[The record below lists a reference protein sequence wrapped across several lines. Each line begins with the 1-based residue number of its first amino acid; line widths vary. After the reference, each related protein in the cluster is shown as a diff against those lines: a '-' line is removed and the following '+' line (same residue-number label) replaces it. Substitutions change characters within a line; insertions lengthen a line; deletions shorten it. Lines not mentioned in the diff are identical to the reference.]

1 MSQTQ
6 ETPESL
12 NDDETAPAVPVMT
25 TVERAEML
33 LRQDAAIR
41 DRIGAGATLDEAV
54 DPSNKEF
61 GPLAHPEQVQMRV
74 AKRAMM
80 LEAGMQPYPVHLDVP
95 DTIEAVRAKYD
106 GKLEA
111 GQEPEDVVGI
121 AELAHKILH
130 VWRETASNR
139 KRGLTINLATAYFVP
154 KPFTPFQWEAQI
166 TPEEYLRRVHLL
178 QANLHAKCVD
188 YRYHESDL
196 SRLEAVMARGD
207 RRVGQALLE
216 AHRLG
221 CRLDGW
227 DEYFDYEKWLEAFR
241 RAGLDLDFY
250 TTRGFAADELLP
262 WQTIDVGVTTKYLL
276 HEREKALRSEAT
288 PDCRTHCNGCGAR
301 MLSERRLCDESP
313 AV

>member
-1 MSQTQ
+1 MLGLPT
-6 ETPESL
+6 ET
-12 NDDETAPAVPVMT
+12 D
-25 TVERAEML
+25 
-33 LRQDAAIR
+33 
-41 DRIGAGATLDEAV
+41 
-54 DPSNKEF
+54 
-61 GPLAHPEQVQMRV
+61 
-74 AKRAMM
+74 
-80 LEAGMQPYPVHLDVP
+80 
-95 DTIEAVRAKYD
+95 
-106 GKLEA
+106 
-111 GQEPEDVVGI
+111 EDVVGI
-121 AELAHKILH
+121 AELVYKILQ
-130 VWRETASNR
+130 VWRENGSGK
-139 KRGLTINLATAYFVP
+139 KRGLSINLATAYFVP
-154 KPFTPFQWEAQI
+154 KPFTPFQWAAQI

-288 PDCRTHCNGCGAR
+288 PDCRTHCNGCGAQ

>member
-1 MSQTQ
+1 
-6 ETPESL
+6 
-12 NDDETAPAVPVMT
+12 
-25 TVERAEML
+25 ML
-33 LRQDAAIR
+33 FR
-41 DRIGAGATLDEAV
+41 
-54 DPSNKEF
+54 S
-61 GPLAHPEQVQMRV
+61 
-74 AKRAMM
+74 
-80 LEAGMQPYPVHLDVP
+80 
-95 DTIEAVRAKYD
+95 
-106 GKLEA
+106 
-111 GQEPEDVVGI
+111 
-121 AELAHKILH
+121 
-130 VWRETASNR
+130 
-139 KRGLTINLATAYFVP
+139 
-154 KPFTPFQWEAQI
+154 
-166 TPEEYLRRVHLL
+166 
-178 QANLHAKCVD
+178 D

-262 WQTIDVGVTTKYLL
+262 WQTIDVGVTTKFLL